1 MNSGFDSFFSGNLR
15 NDYGIN
21 SGFSVCGDGQIIN
34 DDYPLGQSSHSVDPG
49 GIIRDNTYG
58 INRDTGLRVDQF
70 GKVYR
75 QPGGYW

>member
-15 NDYGIN
+15 NDFGFD
-21 SGFSVCGDGQIIN
+21 SGFSVRDDGRIIN
-34 DDYPLGQSSHSVDPG
+34 NDYPLGQSNLSVDPG

-58 INRDTGLRVDQF
+58 MFRDSGYRVDPLGNVF
-70 GKVYR
+70 R